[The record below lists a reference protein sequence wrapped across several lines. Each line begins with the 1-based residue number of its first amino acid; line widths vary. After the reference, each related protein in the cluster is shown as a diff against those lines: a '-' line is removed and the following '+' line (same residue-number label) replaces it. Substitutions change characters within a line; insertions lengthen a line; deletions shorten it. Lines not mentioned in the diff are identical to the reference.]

1 MADPQVKPNS
11 LYRVFRL
18 SEEAGDGVRACFLL
32 QITNQGEAEAGFR
45 FTLEG
50 NETLEMDFMAKDLVD
65 YRETKDYLL
74 KCELQPEDV
83 DLEANTL
90 SSRWEDLE
98 DLVARSKMIPST
110 GGSMAPKGAEFR
122 RHLADWKAS
131 EPEAGAAV
139 RWALRCGDE
148 DGLYLILQGLPA
160 SAKVRKSMRHVEA
173 KCTLPKTL
181 TYALVK
187 IATIHRPSGKMP
199 GCWET
204 AAPLSS

>member
-11 LYRVFRL
+11 FYRVFRL
-18 SEEAGDGVRACFLL
+18 AEEAGDGVRACFLL
-32 QITNQGEAEAGFR
+32 QVTNQGEAEAGFR

-50 NETLEMDFMAKDLVD
+50 NETLEMDFMAKDLID

-90 SSRWEDLE
+90 STRWEDLE

-110 GGSMAPKGAEFR
+110 GSSMTPKGAEFR
-122 RHLADWKAS
+122 RHLADWRAS

-160 SAKVRKSMRHVEA
+160 SAKVRKSMRHVKA
-173 KCTLPKTL
+173 KCSLPK
-181 TYALVK
+181 
-187 IATIHRPSGKMP
+187 R
-199 GCWET
+199 
-204 AAPLSS
+204 